1 MISRSD
7 VINGVARFAGDD
19 ANSGGAGLESR
30 AVEEAL
36 SDQASALRLAQL
48 LGADGIIVV
57 TLTRYNEDTRTFE
70 AGDLGVESTKVTTYD
85 LGAAY
90 QMLSGDNGASVFGGS
105 VDAQRKLKETSDF
118 TQRTN
123 PIDGLLDAASVKLSS
138 EIAMNSSSMDSVVSP
153 TASSRSSVKLELI
166 ASGLEV
172 PDIVVNGQGETVVGS
187 TRLPLSPVGAR
198 IYVDGV
204 LTGAAP
210 STLSLSKGV
219 HRLRIDHPLF
229 SPLEEIVNVRGG
241 DDVQT
246 FTFAMV
252 LSAEGRQEWERNVE
266 VLESLKNGEVLREAT
281 LIRVRAFAEFLRN
294 SRVDIDTSEVRNLNL
309 GGRTFWGQVLGE

>member
-1 MISRSD
+1 M
-7 VINGVARFAGDD
+7 
-19 ANSGGAGLESR
+19 
-30 AVEEAL
+30 
-36 SDQASALRLAQL
+36 
-48 LGADGIIVV
+48 
-57 TLTRYNEDTRTFE
+57 
-70 AGDLGVESTKVTTYD
+70 
-85 LGAAY
+85 
-90 QMLSGDNGASVFGGS
+90 FGGT
-105 VDAQRKLKETSDF
+105 VDAQRKLKETSDL

-123 PIDGLLDAASVKLSS
+123 PIDGLLDEASIKLCS
-138 EIAMNSSSMDSVVSP
+138 EIAMNSSAMDSVVSS
-153 TASSRSSVKLELI
+153 TASTRSAVKLELI

-172 PDIVVNGQGETVVGS
+172 PDIIVNGDGETMVGS

-252 LSAEGRQEWERNVE
+252 LSPEGRQEWERNVE